1 MWWINRF
8 GSVSGP
14 FTQEQVERFVR
25 SNQLTRLHKVS
36 SDRKTWLRVDQTEFW
51 NPQSSAPGEME
62 LPSLP
67 MKSVP
72 QEAEAVKPE
81 PHEVTAG
88 TTNGQRSVLK
98 QRPNAVALGVSIGV
112 IVVFSVA
119 FVMCVVFGIKAFR
132 KFSGPSVVASQG
144 VEPESRAPNRIV
156 EKTQGVSFDKVK
168 NRVALIKA
176 GDGSGTGFLVRMDG
190 RKYLVSNEHVLR
202 SKTDP
207 EVTLVDGT
215 RIRLGALSIAED
227 RDLARYEVDYDGE
240 CFELSDAVP
249 NNGETIW
256 TYGNSMG
263 DGVITSLE
271 GKVTGVGAMWL
282 KVSAAFVCGNSG
294 SPIVNGD
301 GKVVAVA
308 SFIVNG
314 KLESDFVTKGTD
326 FDEARRFGVR
336 FTNVRWKSVDRAKYK
351 LECARYEAFCTYW
364 RFLYPYLICLD
375 VDDKRLK
382 NLYLTHEDIDRKEFG
397 GEDYGFHE
405 MLMELAKSYSGQGR
419 SWRRWLELV
428 NRRDA
433 LIKSLESDV
442 RDGERSLE
450 DARAI
455 LNRFDQERE
464 VEKRWAQVKDNHRDF
479 NAKRKE
485 GLLMGRAFLE
495 GVAWQD
501 PRMRK
506 GDESGTRGSVDW
518 FQEQIELFL
527 DANAQALKNLNKA
540 LNDLEKG
547 DDDEE

>member
-14 FTQEQVERFVR
+14 FTQEQVERLVR
-25 SNQLTRLHKVS
+25 NNQLTRLHKVS
-36 SDRKTWLRVDQTEFW
+36 KDKRTWQRVDQTEFW
-51 NPQSSAPGEME
+51 TPQPIAPDEME
-62 LPSLP
+62 FPSLP
-67 MKSVP
+67 VKGATPVP
-72 QEAEAVKPE
+72 DRQRPE
-81 PHEVTAG
+81 PCE
-88 TTNGQRSVLK
+88 TTPSPETVPKPVLPK
-98 QRPNAVALGVSIGV
+98 RAKADRKIVFLGMAIGAFGLLLVAIVLCVVLGSRGSRKYRRLGADENVREEGVSQKMG
-112 IVVFSVA
+112 A
-119 FVMCVVFGIKAFR
+119 
-132 KFSGPSVVASQG
+132 
-144 VEPESRAPNRIV
+144 
-156 EKTQGVSFDKVK
+156 QGVSFDRVK
-168 NRVALIKA
+168 NRVALIKT

-207 EVTLVDGT
+207 EVTLVDGKQ
-215 RIRLGALSIAED
+215 IRLGALSIAED

-240 CFELSDAVP
+240 CFELSDAIP

-271 GKVTGVGAMWL
+271 GKVTGVGALWL

-294 SPIVNGD
+294 SPIVTGD

-314 KLESDFVTKGTD
+314 KLESDFVTKGTE

-336 FTNVRWKSVDRAKYK
+336 FTNVRWKPVDRAKYK

-364 RFLYPYLICLD
+364 RFLHPYLICLD
-375 VDDKRLK
+375 VDEERLK
-382 NLYLTHEDIDRKEFG
+382 NLYLTHEDIDRKAFG

-405 MLMELAKSYSGQGR
+405 MLMELAKSYAGQGR
-419 SWRRWLELV
+419 SWRRWMELV
-428 NRRDA
+428 SRRDA
-433 LIKSLESDV
+433 LITSLEKDV
-442 RDGERSLE
+442 HDGARSLE

-455 LNRFDQERE
+455 LDRFDQERE
-464 VEKRWAQVKDNHRDF
+464 VEKRWSQVKGNHRDF

-485 GLLMGRAFLE
+485 SLLMARAFLE
-495 GVAWQD
+495 DVVWQD

-518 FQEQIELFL
+518 FQEQIQFFL